1 MKCKSHTGT
10 AAAAVL
16 AVLAAVAVAG
26 GAMTITDDGRPVAT
40 IVVSHDATE
49 PEKTAAGELADY
61 LEKVTSARLET
72 ANHAVD
78 GAAIHVGRSARVDA
92 LLGDLDWAALGAD
105 GIVIRTVDGGLVL
118 AGGRPRGTLMAVYT
132 FLQDVV
138 GCRWWAKDAEFVP
151 RRPTLRIDDIDTVYR
166 PPFDLRQTYTQA
178 VRDPYFAARL
188 RQNGRAFAAPIPEAY
203 GGSID
208 FGGAHTLV
216 RQFLP
221 PAKYFEEHPEW
232 YAFRRD
238 SGERAASQ
246 LCMTH
251 PEVQERVAG
260 AVLDLIGRERPR
272 IVSVSPEDN
281 NAACQCESC
290 TAVRE
295 REGAESGV
303 LLELVNAVAE
313 RVEQQYPDV
322 LISTLAY
329 WHTDRPPAH
338 IKPRR
343 NVVIH
348 FGVLDRNHKFPIPK
362 VGNFRRYLQ
371 TWTRIAPR
379 VYMWDYDANF
389 HQFMQPH
396 PNHRVVAES
405 LRFYKEQGVR
415 GVFVQGNWGPCAEF
429 MHMRAYVTSQL
440 MWNPDQDDK
449 ALMTEF
455 LNGYYGAAG
464 PHLLEYL
471 EVIERAIHR
480 QADQWLGAYSSTT
493 RAWLTL
499 EDLNTATRL
508 FDRAAQAVAGDD
520 ARLERVRRAR
530 VSIELVWVERYREL
544 RQTARREGLEFLGP
558 DDPYAEVERI
568 ARNEFDI
575 NTYRESRGFGEYLAK
590 LRGLWPPRT
599 GRVPPAC
606 ESLEPWDWEDVQEDR
621 LQRMPAA
628 PDDPIAAD
636 PQASNGKAMELT
648 GSEVGLEAR
657 FELPEHLA
665 GRWRVHVVIRA
676 EPAGDAEAAVA
687 LGIYARDLP
696 DATAREVARHVAA
709 WARGGED
716 GYRTFDLGVHELG
729 PGSTIWVQPN
739 GAGSY
744 GEVTATC
751 VDRLFLI
758 AVP

>member
-1 MKCKSHTGT
+1 MIHSFYVRAATTVALGVLS
-10 AAAAVL
+10 AAAR
-16 AVLAAVAVAG
+16 G
-26 GAMTITDDGRPVAT
+26 GTMTITEDGQPAAT
-40 IVVSHDATE
+40 IVVSKDAIE
-49 PEKTAAGELADY
+49 PEKTAANELAAC
-61 LEKVTSARLET
+61 LEQVTSARLRIADQADDT
-72 ANHAVD
+72 AH
-78 GAAIHVGRSARVDA
+78 IYVGRSPQVDA
-92 LLGDLDWAALGAD
+92 LLAGIDWAALGTD
-105 GIVIRTVDGGLVL
+105 GIVMRTVDRDLVL
-118 AGGRPRGTLMAVYT
+118 AGGRPRGALMAVYT

-138 GCRWWAKDAEFVP
+138 GCRWWAPDAGFIP
-151 RRPTLRIDDIDTVYR
+151 DRPTLRLDDLDIVYR

-178 VRDPYFAARL
+178 VTDPRFAVKL
-188 RQNGRAFAAPIPEAY
+188 RQNGRVFLAPIPEAY
-203 GGSID
+203 GGGLYV
-208 FGGAHTLV
+208 GGAHTLV

-221 PAKYFEEHPEW
+221 PAEHFEKHPEW

-238 SGERAASQ
+238 SGDRATSQ

-251 PEVQERVAG
+251 PEVQERVG
-260 AVLDLIGRERPR
+260 DAVLDLIGREHPK

-290 TAVRE
+290 AAVRE

-329 WHTDRPPAH
+329 WHTDRPPRH

-348 FGVLDRNHKFPIPK
+348 FGVLDRNHKFSIPQ

-371 TWTRIAPR
+371 AWSRIAPR

-389 HQFMQPH
+389 HHFMQPH
-396 PNHRVVAES
+396 PNHRVVAGS

-449 ALMTEF
+449 ALMGEF

-480 QADQWLGAYSSTT
+480 QPDQWLGAYSSTT
-493 RAWLTL
+493 RSWLTL
-499 EDLNTATRL
+499 EDLNAATRL
-508 FDRAAQAVAGDD
+508 FDRAAQAMAADD
-520 ARLERVRRAR
+520 ARLQRVRRAR

-544 RQTARREGLEFLGP
+544 RRTARREGREFLGP
-558 DDPYAEVERI
+558 ADPYAEVERI

-575 NTYRESRGFGEYLAK
+575 NTYRESRGFAEYVAV

-606 ESLEPWDWEDVQEDR
+606 ESLEPWDWEDVQQDR

-628 PDDPIAAD
+628 PDDPIVAD
-636 PQASNGKAMELT
+636 PQASNGKAMKLT

-665 GRWRVHVVIRA
+665 GRWRVHGVLRA
-676 EPAGDAEAAVA
+676 EPADDAEAAIA

-696 DATAREVARHVAA
+696 DGAAREVARHVAA
-709 WARGGED
+709 WAPGGED
-716 GYRTFDLGVHELG
+716 GYRTFDLGVHDLG

-744 GEVTATC
+744 GGITATY
-751 VDRLFLI
+751 VDRLVLI